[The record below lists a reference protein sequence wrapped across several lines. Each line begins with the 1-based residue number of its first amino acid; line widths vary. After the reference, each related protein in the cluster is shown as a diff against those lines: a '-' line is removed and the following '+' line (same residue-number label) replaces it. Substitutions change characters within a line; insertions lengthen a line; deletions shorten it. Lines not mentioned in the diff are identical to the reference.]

1 MRRSIENLNRII
13 AIALI
18 MAIVSSCTMDLG
30 GPKAMSE
37 RLLISRSARL
47 MEVYID
53 EVAAAIS
60 DDELPGFRE
69 AWQRGFSSEDVAR
82 GTLSEEGGREYLE
95 FTLETSRFDNADDVF
110 KAAEGLVPEEELESI
125 KETVKKAETR
135 LFKAVERKAS
145 VLTPSQMEEFYD
157 DLTVLVIK
165 SAVLLTAA
173 VVYSLVPSAVL
184 WGKVT
189 AASAVAVASGV
200 LAATIMAIVEHYKSD
215 MDIDET
221 FVEWLEDVAKEPL
234 VHWGIASSIISLS
247 QSINKGPV
255 VASVILVVFA
265 LFGVADDAKEMLEK
279 YNFNA

>member
-1 MRRSIENLNRII
+1 MKRTMIFLDKGLSCILIVAILVVSCSMPQSGPGSISES
-13 AIALI
+13 ALI
-18 MAIVSSCTMDLG
+18 SASGRAIDMYLDDIRQFVEEDL
-30 GPKAMSE
+30 
-37 RLLISRSARL
+37 
-47 MEVYID
+47 EVRGILDEADGY
-53 EVAAAIS
+53 EVATRTM
-60 DDELPGFRE
+60 RE
-69 AWQRGFSSEDVAR
+69 EN
-82 GTLSEEGGREYLE
+82 GREYLE

-125 KETVKKAETR
+125 KETVKEAETR

-247 QSINKGPV
+247 QSINKGRV
-255 VASVILVVFA
+255 VASVSLVVFA

>member
-1 MRRSIENLNRII
+1 MSPPEILVLSDDISWNFRFITTPSSKQEQYADNISLSLIENYEI
-13 AIALI
+13 
-18 MAIVSSCTMDLG
+18 
-30 GPKAMSE
+30 
-37 RLLISRSARL
+37 
-47 MEVYID
+47 
-53 EVAAAIS
+53 
-60 DDELPGFRE
+60 
-69 AWQRGFSSEDVAR
+69 
-82 GTLSEEGGREYLE
+82 
-95 FTLETSRFDNADDVF
+95 
-110 KAAEGLVPEEELESI
+110 
-125 KETVKKAETR
+125 
-135 LFKAVERKAS
+135 
-145 VLTPSQMEEFYD
+145 
-157 DLTVLVIK
+157 VIK